1 MATYKYGSGAVTA
14 SKRVVVKDA
23 FVQNSEVV
31 AEVTQPAGTILAEV
45 IVRFIGGVTLGSAG
59 DIGYELGT
67 QTSGNELGTNVDGFL
82 DGGTAIA
89 ANTVYYLSKGSG
101 AAGLTPDSTQDGT
114 SGAAAVGYTDD
125 ERTLFFT
132 TICADQTVTGDNE
145 IELNF
150 VFTHLI

>member
-14 SKRVVVKDA
+14 AKRVVIKDA
-23 FVQNSEVV
+23 FVQDGEVV

-67 QTSGNELGTNVDGFL
+67 TSSGDQLGTNADGFL
-82 DGGTAIA
+82 DEGTAIA
-89 ANTVYYLSKGSG
+89 ANTVYYLSKGAG
-101 AAGLTPDSTQDGT
+101 AAGFTPDSTQDDT
-114 SGAAAVGYTDD
+114 SGAAAVGYSDD
-125 ERTLFFT
+125 ERTLYFT
-132 TICADQTVTGDNE
+132 TICANQTVTGDNE

-150 VFTHLI
+150 VFTHLV